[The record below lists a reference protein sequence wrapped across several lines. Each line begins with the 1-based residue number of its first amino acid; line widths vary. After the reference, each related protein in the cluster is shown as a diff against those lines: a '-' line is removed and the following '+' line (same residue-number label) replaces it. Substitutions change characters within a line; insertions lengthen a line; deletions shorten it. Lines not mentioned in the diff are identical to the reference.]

1 MFYEMFLHCIINQS
15 PKGGATLFSNDNE
28 ETRTEVD
35 LNQEAK
41 AETGFFENMAA
52 KVKAQVNL
60 HPETKTDT
68 GDAAGP
74 QPDQTETP
82 GSEGGEGTAGTEEE
96 KDKGTEAREE
106 TLEDV
111 KAQLTAA
118 AALLKVKEGEAE
130 ETKNRLLRLQA
141 DFDNFR
147 RRNTAEREELATYV
161 TISVVNKFLQ
171 ILDNFE
177 RAEVAAGKAVDV
189 KSVVEGMSGIQKQF
203 IKTLEDLGVKEI
215 PAQGEKFNP
224 NFHEAV
230 MRGQNPELEDDT
242 IDMVFEKGYQLRDKV
257 VRHSKVRVISNE

>member
-1 MFYEMFLHCIINQS
+1 MFNRMKEEEIRKEVDPNQN
-15 PKGGATLFSNDNE
+15 ANAQTEE
-28 ETRTEVD
+28 ETV
-35 LNQEAK
+35 
-41 AETGFFENMAA
+41 TGSA
-52 KVKAQVNL
+52 
-60 HPETKTDT
+60 PEQ
-68 GDAAGP
+68 A
-74 QPDQTETP
+74 ETP
-82 GSEGGEGTAGTEEE
+82 GTGNGEGMAGDPAEETKQE
-96 KDKGTEAREE
+96 EAAEE

-111 KAQLTAA
+111 QAKLTAT
-118 AALLKVKEGEAE
+118 AALLKTKEEEAT

-177 RAEVAAGKAVDV
+177 RAEASAAKAVDV
-189 KSVVEGMSGIQKQF
+189 QSVVEGMAGIQKQF
-203 IKTLEDLGVKEI
+203 VKTLEDLGVKEI

-230 MRGQNPELEDDT
+230 MRGQNPEMEEDT
-242 IDMVFEKGYQLRDKV
+242 IDMVFEKGYQLHDKV

>member
-1 MFYEMFLHCIINQS
+1 VLFKRKSEEEIREEVDPNQN
-15 PKGGATLFSNDNE
+15 ANAHAEE
-28 ETRTEVD
+28 ETVTGSAPE
-35 LNQEAK
+35 EA
-41 AETGFFENMAA
+41 
-52 KVKAQVNL
+52 
-60 HPETKTDT
+60 
-68 GDAAGP
+68 
-74 QPDQTETP
+74 ETP
-82 GSEGGEGTAGTEEE
+82 GTGNGEGTAGDPVEETKQE
-96 KDKGTEAREE
+96 EAAEE

-111 KAQLTAA
+111 QAKLTAT
-118 AALLKVKEGEAE
+118 AALLKTKEEEAT

-177 RAEVAAGKAVDV
+177 RAEAAAKNATDV
-189 KSVVEGMSGIQKQF
+189 QSVVDGMAGIQKQF
-203 IKTLEDLGVKEI
+203 VKTLEDLGVKEI

-230 MRGQNPELEDDT
+230 MRGQNPEMEDET
-242 IDMVFEKGYQLRDKV
+242 IDMVFEKGYQLHDKV

>member
-1 MFYEMFLHCIINQS
+1 MFNRKKDQ
-15 PKGGATLFSNDNE
+15 E
-28 ETRTEVD
+28 ENREEVN
-35 LNQEAK
+35 LNQ
-41 AETGFFENMAA
+41 
-52 KVKAQVNL
+52 
-60 HPETKTDT
+60 
-68 GDAAGP
+68 DAAAEENVATAG
-74 QPDQTETP
+74 TP
-82 GSEGGEGTAGTEEE
+82 EQAEAPGTGNGEGTAGNAAEET
-96 KDKGTEAREE
+96 KQDEATEE

-111 KAQLTAA
+111 QAKLTAT
-118 AALLKVKEGEAE
+118 AALLKTKEEEAT

-177 RAEVAAGKAVDV
+177 RAEAAAENATDV
-189 KSVVEGMSGIQKQF
+189 QSVVDGMAGIQKQF
-203 IKTLEDLGVKEI
+203 VKTLEDLGVKEI

-230 MRGQNPELEDDT
+230 MRGQNPEMEDET
-242 IDMVFEKGYQLRDKV
+242 IDMVFEKGYQLHDKV

>member
-1 MFYEMFLHCIINQS
+1 MFKRKSEEEIREEVDPNQN
-15 PKGGATLFSNDNE
+15 ANAHIEE
-28 ETRTEVD
+28 ETVTGSAPE
-35 LNQEAK
+35 EA
-41 AETGFFENMAA
+41 AAPETGNGEGMAGDS
-52 KVKAQVNL
+52 VE
-60 HPETKTDT
+60 ETKQEE
-68 GDAAGP
+68 AA
-74 QPDQTETP
+74 
-82 GSEGGEGTAGTEEE
+82 
-96 KDKGTEAREE
+96 EE

-111 KAQLTAA
+111 QAKLTAT
-118 AALLKVKEGEAE
+118 AALLKTKEEEAT

-177 RAEVAAGKAVDV
+177 RAEAAAENATDV
-189 KSVVEGMSGIQKQF
+189 QSVVDGMAGIQKQF
-203 IKTLEDLGVKEI
+203 VKTLEDLGVKEI

-230 MRGQNPELEDDT
+230 MRGQNPEMEDET
-242 IDMVFEKGYQLRDKV
+242 IDMVFEKGYQLHDKV

>member
-1 MFYEMFLHCIINQS
+1 MLFKRKSEEEIREEVDPNQN
-15 PKGGATLFSNDNE
+15 ANAHAEE
-28 ETRTEVD
+28 ETVTGSAPE
-35 LNQEAK
+35 EA
-41 AETGFFENMAA
+41 
-52 KVKAQVNL
+52 
-60 HPETKTDT
+60 
-68 GDAAGP
+68 
-74 QPDQTETP
+74 ETP
-82 GSEGGEGTAGTEEE
+82 GTGNGEGTAGNSAEEVKPE
-96 KDKGTEAREE
+96 ETAEE

-111 KAQLTAA
+111 QAKLTAT
-118 AALLKVKEGEAE
+118 AALLKTKEEEAT

-177 RAEVAAGKAVDV
+177 RAEAAAENATDV
-189 KSVVEGMSGIQKQF
+189 QSVVDGMAGIQKQF
-203 IKTLEDLGVKEI
+203 VKTLEDLGVKEI

-230 MRGQNPELEDDT
+230 MRGQNPEMEDET
-242 IDMVFEKGYQLRDKV
+242 IDMVFEKGYQLHDKV